1 MTPKSATKKAPAK
14 KTTAPAKKAAIAKK
28 TTAPAK
34 KAAIAKKAAAP
45 AKKAAPAKAAA
56 EAAAKRVTPKTS
68 PLAGTSVSDY
78 IAARLSGW
86 QADVASR
93 LVKIV
98 QAAAPEAAAVIK
110 WGQPVFEAHGPF
122 AYMRGSKNHLTFGF
136 WRGAELSDPGGLLE
150 GEGDRMQHV
159 KITGADA
166 LDEKV
171 ITAWV
176 KQAVALNREK
186 GSPTMRG

>member
-1 MTPKSATKKAPAK
+1 MPAKTATKKTPTK
-14 KTTAPAKKAAIAKK
+14 KTAAPR
-28 TTAPAK
+28 
-34 KAAIAKKAAAP
+34 KAAAP
-45 AKKAAPAKAAA
+45 AKKAAAP
-56 EAAAKRVTPKTS
+56 AAKRAVPKKS
-68 PLAGTSVSDY
+68 PLAGTTVADY
-78 IAARLSGW
+78 IASRLSGW

-98 QAAAPEAAAVIK
+98 KAAAPEATSVIK

-122 AYMRGSKNHLTFGF
+122 AYMRGSKNHVTFGF
-136 WRGAELSDPGGLLE
+136 WRGAELADPDGLLE

-159 KITGADA
+159 KITSPDG
-166 LDEKV
+166 LHEKT